1 MKVMDKVVSKIE
13 TEPVYNEIVDLDLTM
28 FRGIGTNHQ
37 RSFERNIHARNSMYA
52 ATLSESRS
60 LLFSAKDDWK
70 TFAMNNRRIPKELY
84 HSQVFETMSD

>member
-1 MKVMDKVVSKIE
+1 
-13 TEPVYNEIVDLDLTM
+13 
-28 FRGIGTNHQ
+28 
-37 RSFERNIHARNSMYA
+37 MYA